1 MSKTSPTA
9 AFHHAPRRIGRRLL
23 RSFAFSAGVIAA
35 AAAGAFLASQVVA
48 PLHAQL
54 SADTTPARSSF
65 PCDSDGVAVGYDLT
79 YAPTLGAFAVDHVRV
94 VGIDP
99 SCDGGSLEVALD
111 RSDGTALAGAT
122 AEATVS
128 GTAMRLALAQPASAE
143 AIGMV
148 EVSLGGVTDSVTPP
162 VTPTPPVSTPTPT
175 TPSGITVASPPTFCA
190 TVSGIITATGTP
202 GSCGAVAAPPRLAAA
217 TGTPAQAVAVVSW
230 THDSF
235 ADPVTVTLRVPPK
248 SVVPNANFAAGTFVQ
263 LEVEDASGN
272 AITQFPG
279 VLALDFPVQPTN
291 YVPLYSED
299 GIHWRTIPKLDS
311 DALPDGQPDGYYLH
325 DDGAITILTRHAT
338 VWTLAQPPSSV
349 GRLNATSLPVRRV
362 HLGWHA
368 AKAGLGVRVYQ
379 VLRDGKLVA
388 TVRTTRT
395 TVALG
400 PARRAT
406 FRVRAVDQAG
416 ERGPLSAPVTAEA
429 RIVTAIGVP
438 TAHRTSGAIVVS
450 SWVQLAEPARL
461 SVSVQTSEGRWVRV
475 LRGSVVAGKHVGG
488 GRIAIA
494 NAKRGYVRIV
504 VRLAPGSLRP
514 GFTGTLRVGA
524 TRPRVT
530 TPPLAQR
537 FTAPH

>member
-1 MSKTSPTA
+1 M
-9 AFHHAPRRIGRRLL
+9 
-23 RSFAFSAGVIAA
+23 
-35 AAAGAFLASQVVA
+35 
-48 PLHAQL
+48 
-54 SADTTPARSSF
+54 
-65 PCDSDGVAVGYDLT
+65 GYDLT

-128 GTAMRLALAQPASAE
+128 GTAMRLALAQPASLPE

-235 ADPVTVTLRVPPK
+235 ADPSSPSRCGSHEVCRAQRELRGRHVR
-248 SVVPNANFAAGTFVQ
+248 AARGGGRV
-263 LEVEDASGN
+263 GN

-338 VWTLAQPPSSV
+338 VWTLAQPPSLS
-349 GRLNATSLPVRRV
+349 GGLTRR
-362 HLGWHA
+362 
-368 AKAGLGVRVYQ
+368 RS
-379 VLRDGKLVA
+379 R
-388 TVRTTRT
+388 
-395 TVALG
+395 
-400 PARRAT
+400 
-406 FRVRAVDQAG
+406 
-416 ERGPLSAPVTAEA
+416 
-429 RIVTAIGVP
+429 
-438 TAHRTSGAIVVS
+438 
-450 SWVQLAEPARL
+450 
-461 SVSVQTSEGRWVRV
+461 
-475 LRGSVVAGKHVGG
+475 
-488 GRIAIA
+488 
-494 NAKRGYVRIV
+494 
-504 VRLAPGSLRP
+504 
-514 GFTGTLRVGA
+514 
-524 TRPRVT
+524 
-530 TPPLAQR
+530 
-537 FTAPH
+537 